1 MTQQII
7 NTGTGPDSYTGD
19 TIRNAFTKVN
29 SNFAELYNN
38 AGLTGNISGNTVT
51 ANGNITAN
59 GYFLGNGSQLTGVR
73 FGNLYADGSSNQ
85 AIYGTV
91 DTSSIALVPM
101 NAGIIF
107 NLSNPTVTLSSNVFF
122 RQTSTNAVS
131 ITTGSGSI
139 IFQTNTGRLGFGR
152 NFSTNYQNSF
162 SGSVFGNEFYANS
175 NQPTGYQ
182 FDTPT
187 GLTGISHAYQ
197 NDTNGNISLVRIT
210 HDTSIPAK
218 FYDNNTTLLSGNLVV
233 SGGNAAG
240 TFPNAFVQTYSNV
253 NNYSQLIYQNINNG
267 SDATS
272 DLVVTAD
279 TGTDSTYYLDMG
291 VAGSGYDNTTPT
303 NSLGTSIYP
312 LDAYIY
318 TQGNSGRSGGNLTI
332 GTTSTNTSIRLLVGG
347 GNMSNVAA
355 NITTTGV
362 SISQALT
369 VAGNTIIGHTY
380 IPSTA
385 ASAGTAGQIVWDSS
399 YVYICVANNTWKR
412 ANISTW

>member
-19 TIRNAFTKVN
+19 TVRNAFTKVN
-29 SNFAELYNN
+29 SNFAELYND

-51 ANGNITAN
+51 ATGNITSN

-73 FGNLYADGSSNQ
+73 FGNLYADGTVGQS
-85 AIYGTV
+85 IYGTV
-91 DTSSIALVPM
+91 DSNNIVLVPLQS
-101 NAGIIF
+101 GVIF
-107 NLSNPTVTLSSNVFF
+107 NLSNPTVALSSNVFF
-122 RQTSTNAVS
+122 RQTATNAVS
-131 ITTGSGSI
+131 ITTGSASI
-139 IFQTNTGRLGFGR
+139 AFQTNTGRLGFGR
-152 NFSTNYQNSF
+152 NFSAGYQNAF
-162 SGSVFGNEFYANS
+162 NGSLYADEFYVNANM
-175 NQPTGYQ
+175 PTGYQ
-182 FDTPT
+182 FNTST
-187 GLTGISHAYQ
+187 GLTGISHSYQ
-197 NDTNGNISLVRIT
+197 NDVNGNISLVRIT

-233 SGGNAAG
+233 SSNNAAG

-253 NNYSQLIYQNINNG
+253 NSYSQLIYQNINSG

-291 VAGSGYDNTTPT
+291 LAGSGYDNTTPT

-332 GTTSTNTSIRLLVGG
+332 GTTSTNTAIRLLVGG

-385 ASAGTAGQIVWDSS
+385 ASTGTAGQIVWDSN
-399 YVYICVANNTWKR
+399 YVYVCVAANTWKR